1 MAQAL
6 EHGLVRGE
14 VVTCGIVLYE
24 LIQGIKN
31 SEEETLVLS
40 AMQAVTHLEMSAELW
55 IKAGRLSAHLR
66 KNGDTLPFSDLV
78 IATLALEH
86 DFSILTIDTHFDL
99 IAGLKLT
106 KG

>member
-1 MAQAL
+1 
-6 EHGLVRGE
+6 RGE

-31 SEEETLVLS
+31 PEEEILVLG

-55 IKAGRLSAHLR
+55 IKAGRLSAQLR
-66 KNGDTLPFSDLV
+66 KNGDTLPFSDLL

-86 DFSILTIDTHFDL
+86 DLSVLTIDTHFDL

-106 KG
+106 QG